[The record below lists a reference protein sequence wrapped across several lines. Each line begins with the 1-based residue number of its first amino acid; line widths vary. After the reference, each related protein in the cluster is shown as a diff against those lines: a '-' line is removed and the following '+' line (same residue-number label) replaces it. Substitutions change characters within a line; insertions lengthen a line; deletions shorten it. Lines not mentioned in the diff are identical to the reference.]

1 MENIKEVRKVRKA
14 IDLLLPI
21 AGVLLF
27 LLFAVMVILL
37 IIRANLIGSERML
50 KTEIEKTKTQ
60 IESIEDEI
68 EYRKSS
74 DYIEKYFREQ
84 LGYREKDET
93 KYIPG

>member
-37 IIRANLIGSERML
+37 IIRANLVGSERML